1 MHIWHL
7 SQISHLQTVWIN
19 LFLTFFGSLYNL
31 FSVIKSGGTPF
42 CKALLRKVS
51 AKLLNALPKIL
62 HAKWTY
68 KKTQLF
74 NGLMEMYSTSNQ
86 WRHLLKLFAQC
97 FTFRK
102 VEWKSTRSRSPRK
115 QLFYIFV
122 EFQTIFLWTW
132 KFIYKNH
139 GWLKIDWKKT
149 L

>member
-7 SQISHLQTVWIN
+7 FQISHLQTVWIN

-62 HAKWTY
+62 HATWT

-86 WRHLLKLFAQC
+86 WRHLLKLFGVCTVFYLLQSW
-97 FTFRK
+97 
-102 VEWKSTRSRSPRK
+102 VEVDEEQKPWEIIVLYLCRVSNDLP
-115 QLFYIFV
+115 L
-122 EFQTIFLWTW
+122 
-132 KFIYKNH
+132 N
-139 GWLKIDWKKT
+139 LKIHI
-149 L
+149 